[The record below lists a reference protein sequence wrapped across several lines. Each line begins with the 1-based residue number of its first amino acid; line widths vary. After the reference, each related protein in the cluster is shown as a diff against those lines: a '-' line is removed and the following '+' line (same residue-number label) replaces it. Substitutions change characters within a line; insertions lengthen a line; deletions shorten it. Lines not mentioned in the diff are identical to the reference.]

1 MRAVVIH
8 AAHDLRIDPVEVAPP
23 GVGEVRVRLERGGIC
38 GSDLHYYHHGRIGSI
53 VLKHPMVL
61 GHEVAG
67 IVVEVGAGVSRIRPG
82 DRVALSPSRA
92 CGQCRYCQAGQQ
104 MHCLNMRFYGSAMP
118 FPHVHGAFQE
128 EIVAAEAQ
136 CFPVPK
142 ETSAGEAAMCE
153 PLAVCLHAVRR
164 AGPLMGRRVLVTGLG
179 PIGVL
184 TVAAAR
190 YVGASE
196 IVATDVTSAP
206 FDLAR
211 KLGADRCIDVASDPA
226 ALEPYGADKGTFD
239 VMFECSGNENA
250 LTGALAAVRP
260 LSRIIQVGLA
270 AAFTLP
276 LNIIVAKE
284 IELCGTFRF
293 HLEFGIAADLIA
305 RRRIDVRPLISA
317 SVPFQRS
324 VEAFELA
331 SDRARAMKVQ
341 LEFS

>member
-8 AAHDLRIDPVEVAPP
+8 AAHDLRIDPVEVARP
-23 GVGEVRVRLERGGIC
+23 GPGEVRVRLERGGIC
-38 GSDLHYYHHGRIGSI
+38 GSDLHYFHHGRIGSI

-67 IVVEVGAGVSRIRPG
+67 VVVEVGAGVGRVEPG
-82 DRVALSPSRA
+82 VRVALNPSRA
-92 CGQCRYCQAGQQ
+92 CGRCRYCQAGQQ

-128 EIVAAEAQ
+128 EIIADEAQ
-136 CFPVPK
+136 CVPVPSG
-142 ETSAGEAAMCE
+142 TSAGEAAMCE

-164 AGPLMGRRVLVTGLG
+164 AGALMGRRVLVTGLG

-190 YVGASE
+190 HAGAGE
-196 IVATDVTSAP
+196 IVATDVTAAP

-211 KLGADRCIDVASDPA
+211 RQGADRCLDMAGDPA
-226 ALEPYGADKGTFD
+226 ALEPYCSDKGTFD
-239 VMFECSGNENA
+239 VMFECSGNERA

-260 LSRIIQVGLA
+260 LARIVQVGIA

-276 LNIIVAKE
+276 LNIVVAKE

-293 HLEFGIAADLIA
+293 HEEFGTAADLIA
-305 RRRIDVRPLISA
+305 KRRIDVRPLITA

-341 LEFS
+341 LEF